1 VEGKDNNAKKF
12 QFTIFNFQSIFNKK
26 FSNTND
32 VLVFEKY
39 KNMQRFISQFSI
51 SIVSTLYLLF
61 SELPLLDREIS
72 LSISPPD
79 AAFLELKRQIIY
91 FILLLLIAE
100 ILVYFSPSEI
110 KKQADVFLFKLVVYL
125 GNGAVALI
133 LFMRLLNL

>member
-1 VEGKDNNAKKF
+1 
-12 QFTIFNFQSIFNKK
+12 
-26 FSNTND
+26 
-32 VLVFEKY
+32 
-39 KNMQRFISQFSI
+39 MQRFISQFSI